1 MRKFF
6 AFIAL
11 LVGAITFTGCETEF
25 SLNGNYEIQPI
36 VFGLI
41 DHTDD
46 VHMIKITKAFLGDGD
61 NVVYSQIP
69 DSNYFQTVDAKVI
82 EFMDGD
88 ATGREWILTDTII
101 PNKSTDGVFYAPEQ
115 KVYKFYESDLDS
127 SATYV
132 LEIDLENGAHQ
143 VSASTELISK
153 FKTSKSGLEIS
164 PVFKLTLAPST
175 VSEDDDYSK
184 WVFGINEG
192 KNAAAYSLY
201 YSLRY
206 QEEYA
211 DATTQNFEITKN
223 FLNLE
228 QDKPL
233 TPSSQQINVSG
244 LDFYTWIEESILV
257 DPSVVRRRFIAVDFR
272 IAVAH
277 YEFQQYM
284 DVSQP
289 VSGIA
294 QVQPEFTNLSG
305 ARGLFSS
312 RIVKDINNFL
322 LDGNSMK
329 QLCIGLHTGGLA
341 FKSDY
346 AEHIGE
352 NFYAP

>member
-6 AFIAL
+6 AFVAL
-11 LVGAITFTGCETEF
+11 LVGVVTFTGCETKF
-25 SLNGNYEIQPI
+25 SLNGNYEIQPV

-46 VHMIKITKAFLGDGD
+46 VHLIKITKAFLGDGD
-61 NVVYSQIP
+61 NLVYSQIP
-69 DSNYFQTVDAKVI
+69 DSNYFQNVDAKVI
-82 EFMDGD
+82 EFLNEE

-101 PNKSTDGVFYAPEQ
+101 TNKSTDGVFYAHEQ

-143 VSASTELISK
+143 VSGSTELISK
-153 FKTSKSGLEIS
+153 FRTSKSGLEIS

-175 VSEDDDYSK
+175 VTEDDDYSK
-184 WVFGINEG
+184 WVFGLNEG
-192 KNAAAYSLY
+192 RNAAAYSLY

-211 DATTQNFEITKN
+211 DATIQNFEITKN
-223 FLNLE
+223 ILNTE

-233 TPSSQQINVSG
+233 TPSSQQVNVKG
-244 LDFYTWIEESILV
+244 LDFYTWVGESVLA
-257 DPSVVRRRFIAVDFR
+257 DPDVVRRRFIGIDFR
-272 IAVAH
+272 IEVEH

-289 VSGIA
+289 VSVISK
-294 QVQPEFTNLSG
+294 VQPEFTNLSG

-312 RIVKDINNFL
+312 RIVQDINSYL

-329 QLCIGLHTGGLA
+329 QLCIGLYTGGLS

-346 AEHIGE
+346 PEHTGE
-352 NFYAP
+352 SFYAP